1 MQIGKWNLP
10 CQSGAPFMPLQGTV
24 PPKVNS
30 ILTSNTTDLPVYEFI
45 VFYIPEIELFRFC
58 FLWLCIITFFFF
70 CEICLTQNIATCN
83 VFACG
88 KIKINIFIVV
98 EHSIL

>member
-58 FLWLCIITFFFF
+58 FLWLCIITFFF
-70 CEICLTQNIATCN
+70 L
-83 VFACG
+83 
-88 KIKINIFIVV
+88 
-98 EHSIL
+98 L